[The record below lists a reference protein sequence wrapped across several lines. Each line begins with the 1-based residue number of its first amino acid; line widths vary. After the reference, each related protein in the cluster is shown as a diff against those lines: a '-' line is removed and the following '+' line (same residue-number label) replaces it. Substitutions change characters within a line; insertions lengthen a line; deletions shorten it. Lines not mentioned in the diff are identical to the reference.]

1 MLTLSSMLERSL
13 GLFGSQSAVVDPES
27 NLTWI
32 EFGDRIARAA
42 TLLQSL
48 GVARGARY
56 AVVSPNSFRMAEI
69 MHGGYWMG
77 AVPVPINFRLAPP
90 EIAYIVANAECS
102 LLIVER
108 DFAGLL
114 DAPEFANWS
123 QNALMLGAPAGD
135 SRPHYDGLLAE
146 AAPAL
151 LYTEI
156 HEDDEALLLY
166 TGGTTGKSKGV
177 PLSHRNILA
186 NAMQIGLMTAPRA
199 DDVYLHVA
207 PMFHSADLLAN
218 PTALAGGA
226 HHFLPKFSSEAVFRA
241 IQ

>member
-1 MLTLSSMLERSL
+1 
-13 GLFGSQSAVVDPES
+13 
-27 NLTWI
+27 
-32 EFGDRIARAA
+32 
-42 TLLQSL
+42 
-48 GVARGARY
+48 
-56 AVVSPNSFRMAEI
+56 

-77 AVPVPINFRLAPP
+77 AIPVPINFRLAPP
-90 EIAYIVANAECS
+90 EITYILQNAGCG
-102 LLIVER
+102 LLVVEQ

-114 DAPEFANWS
+114 EAPELAKWTRNV
-123 QNALMLGAPAGD
+123 LMLGGPSGD
-135 SRPHYDGLLAE
+135 GRPHYDAMLAE
-146 AAPAL
+146 AEPMPL
-151 LYTEI
+151 CDEI